1 VRGLGADGF
10 SSATLATAPRGRI
23 NVTIDATRRAPHHVG
38 TAPVAARRP
47 RVPSAVVT
55 ERLDYFARLVAD
67 DPTVARARFAYANEL
82 LHAERWEEAVTQ
94 LRAYLELTEDEGNAW
109 GRLAEALTKL
119 GRPDEAADAY
129 LTGIDQSL
137 KHGHT
142 GMAADF
148 EAAVQEL

>member
-1 VRGLGADGF
+1 MSEPAGGGPAPACTVR
-10 SSATLATAPRGRI
+10 I
-23 NVTIDATRRAPHHVG
+23 
-38 TAPVAARRP
+38 
-47 RVPSAVVT
+47 VT
-55 ERLDYFARLVAD
+55 ERLDYFARLVAE

-82 LHAERWEEAVTQ
+82 LHAERWEEAVTH

-109 GRLAEALTKL
+109 GRLAEALTRL